1 MVKISPQVK
10 AIVDRYI
17 QSLEKSD
24 FHIQEAILFGSHVSQ
39 NYDEWSDI
47 DIAIVSDDFE
57 GVRLKD
63 KEKIRKITL
72 SVSPSLSPLPYTTE
86 NFSDDD
92 PFVRHIKETG
102 LLFKPENI

>member
-1 MVKISPQVK
+1 MVEISPEVK
-10 AIVDRYI
+10 ALVYKYI
-17 QSLEKSD
+17 QALEKSD
-24 FHIQEAILFGSHVSQ
+24 FHIQKAILFGSHVFQ

-47 DIAIVSDDFE
+47 DIAIISDDFE

-72 SVSPSLSPLPYTTE
+72 SVSPMLSPLPFNTE

-102 LLFKPENI
+102 LLLK